1 MLQER
6 KGREGREEGEGRGD
20 YIHIPFKSGRGLKL
34 AGAFWGWNREELWV
48 SCFFGTSETFLMKG
62 SDTGR
67 WEGEAD
73 EEEEE
78 EKEEEEEPGVRGV

>member
-1 MLQER
+1 
-6 KGREGREEGEGRGD
+6 
-20 YIHIPFKSGRGLKL
+20 
-34 AGAFWGWNREELWV
+34 
-48 SCFFGTSETFLMKG
+48 MKG